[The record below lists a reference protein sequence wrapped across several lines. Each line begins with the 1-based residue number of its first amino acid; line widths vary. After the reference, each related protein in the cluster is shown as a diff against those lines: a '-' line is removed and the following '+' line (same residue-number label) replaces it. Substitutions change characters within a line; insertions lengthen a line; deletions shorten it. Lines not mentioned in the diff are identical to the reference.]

1 VAVLGC
7 SFICSLRRQFAKIF
21 DESDF
26 LYTQTATP
34 IVIWGSER
42 SLFNHEVALMV
53 DRLLV
58 TRCKQGSRDALR
70 RIYEKYRD
78 GLLIL
83 AIALSH
89 DVGLAEDAVHDVFV
103 AFAQNIASFE
113 LTGSLKAYLAK
124 CVANRVRDLMRT
136 NRGRAKALNPEQ
148 ACAAAQDLNEPSR
161 LITCNE
167 ELRLLSSALA
177 ELPYEQREVIALHIY
192 GQMRFVAI
200 AKSLGISVNTV
211 KGRYRYGIQKM
222 RSILNGEIQK

>member
-1 VAVLGC
+1 M
-7 SFICSLRRQFAKIF
+7 I
-21 DESDF
+21 
-26 LYTQTATP
+26 
-34 IVIWGSER
+34 
-42 SLFNHEVALMV
+42 

-78 GLLIL
+78 SLLIL

-89 DVGLAEDAVHDVFV
+89 DVSLAEDAVHDVFV
-103 AFAQNIASFE
+103 AFAQNIASFK
-113 LTGSLKAYLAK
+113 LTGSLKAYLAR

-136 NRGRAKALNPEQ
+136 NRTQAKALSPERVCS
-148 ACAAAQDLNEPSR
+148 AGVDLNEPSL

-177 ELPYEQREVIALHIY
+177 GLPDEQKEVIVLHIH
-192 GQMRFVAI
+192 GQMRFRII

-211 KGRYRYGIQKM
+211 KGRYRYGIRKL
-222 RSILNGEIQK
+222 RSILNGEI